1 MRCRAVSHDLTY
13 PTHRANRK
21 TTWSKKMRRFF
32 FALLVLICAA
42 ESLDA
47 QMRRPP
53 RVFTT
58 DDPDWWVSAGVGGF
72 RGNGVN
78 DGVTGSSWDFGN
90 ATNIQYRASLEKAM
104 DNGASYG
111 IAGSYARVPFT
122 YSADLTKPL
131 PASENGTRCLS
142 CNAHLDM
149 TTLVVGFHSGSGI
162 GFHQVVEINGGV
174 AMYKNLKE
182 DAGGAKLAPSK
193 GNIDP
198 LFSLAY
204 GFGYGLN
211 KRANIDF
218 IFADYTF
225 AIHERKGLANGTS
238 NTNSMPSLRVALRL
252 GFGSHTIT
260 R

>member
-1 MRCRAVSHDLTY
+1 
-13 PTHRANRK
+13 
-21 TTWSKKMRRFF
+21 MRRSL
-32 FALLVLICAA
+32 FALLMLMFGAGALSGQII
-42 ESLDA
+42 
-47 QMRRPP
+47 RRP
-53 RVFTT
+53 RAYTT
-58 DDPDWWVSAGVGGF
+58 NDPDWWVSAGVGGF

-78 DGVTGSSWDFGN
+78 DGVTASNWDFGN

-104 DNGASYG
+104 DNGASFG
-111 IAGSYARVPFT
+111 IAGSYSRVPFT
-122 YSADLTKPL
+122 YSANLATPL
-131 PASENGTRCLS
+131 PAGENGTRCSS

-149 TTLVVGFHSGSGI
+149 TTLVLGFHSGSGL
-162 GFHQVVEINGGV
+162 GFHQVIELNGGV
-174 AMYKNLKE
+174 AMYRNLKE
-182 DAGGAKLAPSK
+182 DAGGVALAPSK

-204 GFGYGLN
+204 GFGYGITSRMNL
-211 KRANIDF
+211 DF

-238 NTNSMPSLRVALRL
+238 NTNTMPSLRVAFRM

>member
-1 MRCRAVSHDLTY
+1 
-13 PTHRANRK
+13 
-21 TTWSKKMRRFF
+21 MRRFF
-32 FALLVLICAA
+32 LALLVLMFAA
-42 ESLDA
+42 ESVNA
-47 QMRRPP
+47 QIRRPT
-53 RVFTT
+53 RVYTT
-58 DDPDWWVSAGVGGF
+58 NDPDWWVSAGVGGF

-78 DGVTGSSWDFGN
+78 DGVTGSTWDFGN

-104 DNGASYG
+104 DNGASFG

-122 YSADLTKPL
+122 YSADLAKPL
-131 PASENGTRCLS
+131 PASETGTRCLS

-149 TTLVVGFHSGSGI
+149 TTLVLGFHSGSGV
-162 GFHQVVEINGGV
+162 GFHQVIELNGGV
-174 AMYKNLKE
+174 AMYRNLTE

-204 GFGYGLN
+204 GFGYGFSTRMSL
-211 KRANIDF
+211 DF

-225 AIHERKGLANGTS
+225 AIHERTGLANGTS
-238 NTNSMPSLRVALRL
+238 NTNSMPSLRVALRM
-252 GFGSHTIT
+252 GFGSHTVS